1 DMHHKRNTSTSNTAL
16 SQEGLERLRLKILSQ
31 MSVAEKSFD
40 PLDRTLTLVDA
51 KDDLDPFSFED
62 GVLKARLP
70 CGHVVSAES
79 LTDSCRAQLDEVG
92 LDFYVKT
99 DLAIPLPYREVRRLA
114 DLTVEEMLYF
124 EENIAR
130 LAAADYTDVQ
140 TCPKCRTNIER
151 MDMSNLCVECS
162 VCSADQEESYLFCW
176 QCLKPWT
183 GPAPRSDRCANSDCR
198 NYELQLLQT
207 CTLTDLPQVHG
218 ADAVPSIRACP
229 TCGQRVEH
237 DKTGCKNVLCPRC
250 QIEFCFVCLKLTPVC
265 LQTSSYFIPC
275 SAGVAPRQ
283 TSIPVW
289 RRT

>member
-1 DMHHKRNTSTSNTAL
+1 
-16 SQEGLERLRLKILSQ
+16 
-31 MSVAEKSFD
+31 MSFAEPEKSFD

-62 GVLKARLP
+62 GVLKAQLS
-70 CGHVVSAES
+70 CGHVVSPES
-79 LTDSCRAQLDEVG
+79 LTESCRVQLDEGNYKFKCSAMVDDR
-92 LDFYVKT
+92 LCNQA
-99 DLAIPLPYREVRRLA
+99 LSYREVRRLA
-114 DLTVEEMLYF
+114 DLTVEEMQYF

-130 LAAADYTDVQ
+130 LAAAAYSDIQ
-140 TCPKCRTNIER
+140 RCPKCKTNIER
-151 MDMSNLCVECS
+151 RDMANLCVLCS
-162 VCSADQEESYLFCW
+162 VCSAGQEESYLFCW

-183 GPAPRSDRCANSDCR
+183 GPAPRSDRCANPECT

-207 CTLTDLPQVHG
+207 CTLTDLPQVRG
-218 ADAVPSIRACP
+218 AEAVPSIRACP

-237 DKTGCKNVLCPRC
+237 DKTGCKNVICPRC